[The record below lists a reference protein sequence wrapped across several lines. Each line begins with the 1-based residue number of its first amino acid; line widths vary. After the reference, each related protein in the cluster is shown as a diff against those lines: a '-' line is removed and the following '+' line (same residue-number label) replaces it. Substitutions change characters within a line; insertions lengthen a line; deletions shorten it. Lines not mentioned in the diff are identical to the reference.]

1 MWHAVYTLV
10 YAKIA
15 GVQLIVGRR
24 CVACVQLRDG
34 VRSNCL
40 QIAAAD
46 ARIRTDSGNE
56 VAVSNAYRQEA
67 VWGSIVS
74 N

>member
-46 ARIRTDSGNE
+46 ARIKNG
-56 VAVSNAYRQEA
+56 
-67 VWGSIVS
+67 
-74 N
+74 